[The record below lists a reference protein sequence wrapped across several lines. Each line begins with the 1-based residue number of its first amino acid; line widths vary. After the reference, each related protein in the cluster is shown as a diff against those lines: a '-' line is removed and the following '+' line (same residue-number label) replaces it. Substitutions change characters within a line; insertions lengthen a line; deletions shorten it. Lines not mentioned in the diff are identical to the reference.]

1 MLDFVISTALDNFES
16 VTLYS
21 VLLEYKI
28 LDILISRWRKKF
40 GWPGPECSKGSNFYY
55 PMRFLKQ

>member
-28 LDILISRWRKKF
+28 LDILISRWRKKL

-55 PMRFLKQ
+55 LL